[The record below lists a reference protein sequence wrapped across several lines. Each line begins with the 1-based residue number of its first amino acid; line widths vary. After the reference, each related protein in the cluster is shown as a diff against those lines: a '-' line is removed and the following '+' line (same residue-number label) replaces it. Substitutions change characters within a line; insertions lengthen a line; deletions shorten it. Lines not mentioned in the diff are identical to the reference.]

1 MEFASVVFN
10 QQAIDEKNNSAN
22 LLLGA
27 VKITVMEYT
36 REIKIV
42 IEKDTNKAT
51 TKVGLTLGEYDEN
64 ETVEQFIE
72 RVNEYLKDMLIDR
85 G

>member
-1 MEFASVVFN
+1 M
-10 QQAIDEKNNSAN
+10 
-22 LLLGA
+22 LGA

>member
-1 MEFASVVFN
+1 
-10 QQAIDEKNNSAN
+10 
-22 LLLGA
+22 
-27 VKITVMEYT
+27 MEYT